1 MYQYLEQVD
10 DGLLMRPAGPW
21 ATEKLD
27 YLRRLINVF
36 EKSMRKM
43 WPFRNY
49 LDLMAGRGKNRVRET
64 KQLLLGSPLIALTT
78 EYPFSGYYFI
88 DKDPANTKALQE
100 RCNASPQKNS
110 VHIKTGDC
118 NMLVDQVEK
127 ELKINED
134 RSLNLA
140 FLDPEGLEL
149 CWNTVAKL
157 AGIRKMDLVINYP
170 EGALNRMMGK
180 VYQAPSKTLVDL
192 FFGTHEWRRIYTRFR
207 NQHKSGL
214 HRELIDLYQSQLQKL
229 GYTDVKR
236 GDEAGG
242 HEPLMRNIQRNAPLY
257 RLIFASK
264 SPLGEKF
271 WHAVTRR
278 DVYGQ
283 RRLLDSL

>member
-10 DGLLMRPAGPW
+10 DGLLMRPAGLW

-27 YLRRLINVF
+27 YLHRLINVF

-43 WPFRNY
+43 WHFRNY
-49 LDLMAGRGKNRVRET
+49 IDLMAGPGKNRVRET
-64 KQLLLGSPLIALTT
+64 KQILLGSPLIALLT
-78 EYPFSGYYFI
+78 EFPFTGYYFI
-88 DKDPANTKALQE
+88 DNDPANTKALQE
-100 RCNASPQKNS
+100 RCNASPHNNNVQ
-110 VHIKTGDC
+110 IRTGDC
-118 NMLVDQVEK
+118 NVLVDQVVK
-127 ELKINED
+127 ELKLNED
-134 RSLNLA
+134 QSLNLA

-149 CWNTVAKL
+149 GWKTVAKL
-157 AGIRKMDLVINYP
+157 ARIRRMDLLINYP
-170 EGALNRMMGK
+170 QGGLNRMMAN
-180 VYQAPSKTLVDL
+180 VYQAPSNTQVDL
-192 FFGTHEWRRIYTRFR
+192 FFGNHEWRKIYTKFR
-207 NQHKSGL
+207 DQHKSGL

-229 GYTDVKR
+229 GYTEVKR
-236 GDEAGG
+236 SDEAGG
-242 HEPLMRNIQRNAPLY
+242 HEPLIRNIQRNAPLY